1 MTFCCL
7 SPKENQHSLTGL
19 HAQAEGG
26 SVVPA
31 LQCSLGCWVVCS
43 VQEEERGDSEH

>member
-26 SVVPA
+26 SVVLA
-31 LQCSLGCWVVCS
+31 LQCSLGCWVVRG
-43 VQEEERGDSEH
+43 VQEEEWGDSEH